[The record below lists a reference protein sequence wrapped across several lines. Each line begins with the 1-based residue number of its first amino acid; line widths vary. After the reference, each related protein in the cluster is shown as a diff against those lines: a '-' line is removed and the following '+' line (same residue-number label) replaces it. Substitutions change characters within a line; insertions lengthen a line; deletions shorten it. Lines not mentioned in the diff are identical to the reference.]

1 MEMEGIE
8 MDDALPQKRWKKELG
23 IYILVLVLVSLVLSE
38 PTQYQHVI
46 IIIII
51 RDA

>member
-8 MDDALPQKRWKKELG
+8 MDDALPRKRWKKEL
-23 IYILVLVLVSLVLSE
+23 YTYLYLSVLFFSE

-46 IIIII
+46 IIV
-51 RDA
+51 